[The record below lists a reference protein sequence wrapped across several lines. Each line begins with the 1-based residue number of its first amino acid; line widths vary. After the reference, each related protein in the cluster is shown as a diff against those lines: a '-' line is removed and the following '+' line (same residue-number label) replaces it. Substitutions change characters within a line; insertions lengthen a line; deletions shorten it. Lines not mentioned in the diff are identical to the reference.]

1 MAVSALPVRRLTGTG
16 NDTGDSISGRTYHW
30 FKTKSPQTP
39 WSPANRPAGGRYFRE
54 NETWY
59 GITGVKPNTPA
70 AGGRHGRILDWH
82 DFPISGYS
90 WGYVAP
96 MAVDCN
102 AGPSSKI
109 VREYL
114 GYAPVCSGYTADGVA
129 PHTVAIPLV
138 YDDWNWLYWRII
150 WSRSCSVGHTLAY
163 LVNSTTP
170 LGNSPVI
177 DAFGRTLNTN
187 LSVYPGVDFFQ
198 GLYVA
203 SGYTGPQISI
213 DIADDRWGQSWQA
226 AYDDVPSYVEDW
238 GSPLSTYQTLATTI
252 DPAAVGIPTAIAAD
266 IDTGGADPEPPP
278 VTELDPVVSVYF
290 GNPRAETQNNG
301 LTSANN
307 KAVAAFQADVTIDL
321 DSVFVSCAGGG
332 GTATSL
338 RGVLYAMSGSP
349 ADGGV
354 PTTLLGQT
362 ASATVDA
369 TAEKAWVQ
377 CSFAAPVR
385 VTAGTWYA
393 VGYHTS
399 GGQLRVHWANAG
411 GWFFYQASDAFSD
424 GASSPFG
431 TVNAQD
437 TRRVAVYATGVAARR
452 ATGTRTGSRGGG
464 TRRVGEGG
472 GGG

>member
-16 NDTGDSISGRTYHW
+16 SDTGDGISGRTYHW

-39 WSPANRPAGGRYFRE
+39 WSPANRPAGGRYMRE

-59 GITGVKPNTPA
+59 GITGIKPNTPA
-70 AGGRHGRILDWH
+70 SGGRHGRILDWH

-114 GYAPVCSGYTADGVA
+114 GYAPVCSGYTSDGVA
-129 PHTVAIPLV
+129 PHTIPVGLV
-138 YDDWNWLYWRII
+138 YDDWNWLYWRIT

-170 LGNSPVI
+170 LGNAAVI
-177 DAFGRTLNTN
+177 DAYGRTLNTN

-198 GLYVA
+198 GLYVS

-213 DIADDRWGQSWQA
+213 DVADDRWGATWQQ

-238 GSPLSTYQTLATTI
+238 GSPLSTFSTLGTTI
-252 DPAAVGIPTAIAAD
+252 DPSTVGIPTAISGS
-266 IDTGGADPEPPP
+266 IDTGAADPEPPP
-278 VTELDPVVSVYF
+278 VTELDPIVSVYF
-290 GNPRAETQNNG
+290 GNPRTETQNSG

-307 KAVAAFQADVTIDL
+307 KAVAAFQADVSIDL
-321 DSVFVSCAGGG
+321 SAGFLSCAGNGVADTQLRCVIYSMTGDPAAGG
-332 GTATSL
+332 QPS
-338 RGVLYAMSGSP
+338 V
-349 ADGGV
+349 
-354 PTTLLGQT
+354 LLGQ
-362 ASATVDA
+362 SAATTVA
-369 TAEKAWVQ
+369 AAAEKAWVQ
-377 CSFAAPVR
+377 CSFATPVR
-385 VTAGTWYA
+385 VQAGSWYA
-393 VGYHTS
+393 IGYHTS
-399 GGQLRVHWANAG
+399 GGQLQVHWSNTG
-411 GWFFYQASDAFSD
+411 GYFYYQAADTYSD
-424 GASSPFG
+424 GASNPFG
-431 TVNAQD
+431 SVNAQD
-437 TRRVAVYATGVAARR
+437 TRRVAVYATGDAARR
-452 ATGTRTGSRGGG
+452 ATGTRSGSRGAGE
-464 TRRVGEGG
+464 RRTGEGG